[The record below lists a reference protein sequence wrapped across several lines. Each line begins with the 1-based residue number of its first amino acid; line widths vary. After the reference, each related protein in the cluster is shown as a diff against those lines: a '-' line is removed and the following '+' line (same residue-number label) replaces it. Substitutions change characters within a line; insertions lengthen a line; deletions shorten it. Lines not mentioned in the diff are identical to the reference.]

1 MTKRRGSRNFV
12 TLKTSICQS
21 QLERRRYLAIRCN
34 PSPDQQN
41 QFEQSGKDMERF
53 FSIHRTLIFFGTGSA
68 CKIFATRGVQQQ
80 RFVLMHVPY
89 DRFRRMQVENSHFV
103 LEELTIMPVLG
114 VLDEAHGLY
123 RLFQSGRNSAYSRKF
138 VPSKLIS
145 DLSQSFLSPDML
157 WVNFAEAVCSTQRV
171 VFGANAFQLQYV
183 TRRRGWHIWSSTEG
197 FHF

>member
-1 MTKRRGSRNFV
+1 
-12 TLKTSICQS
+12 
-21 QLERRRYLAIRCN
+21 
-34 PSPDQQN
+34 
-41 QFEQSGKDMERF
+41 
-53 FSIHRTLIFFGTGSA
+53 
-68 CKIFATRGVQQQ
+68 
-80 RFVLMHVPY
+80 MHVPY

-138 VPSKLIS
+138 VPSKLMIS

-157 WVNFAEAVCSTQRV
+157 RVNLAEAVCSTQRV

-183 TRRRGWHIWSSTEG
+183 TRLRGWHIWSSTEG